1 MIHVESLFSS
11 YFSTH
16 FISTT
21 VYFYG
26 CVDKDSLV
34 MRADR
39 FPFRS
44 FSQNFLKFETTK
56 MSNHIQVA
64 VRIRPPKKETKD
76 VSNIKINEVDKDTT
90 SLTIS
95 EEESSHS
102 FDFNFVFPSSTTQ
115 ERSTKE

>member
-1 MIHVESLFSS
+1 
-11 YFSTH
+11 
-16 FISTT
+16 
-21 VYFYG
+21 
-26 CVDKDSLV
+26 
-34 MRADR
+34 
-39 FPFRS
+39 
-44 FSQNFLKFETTK
+44 
-56 MSNHIQVA
+56 MSNHNHIQVA

-115 ERSTKE
+115 KEIHERIGTEYVDHLIQGFNTTIFAYGQTGSGKTYTMYGKEEEM